1 LPEFDAYG
9 VVRERHGSK
18 VTGIV
23 PSNTYP
29 CADGKFIIIGG
40 NGDSIFKR
48 LMTAAGR
55 PDIAEDPTFARNHDR
70 VRHEAEIDAAISAW
84 TQQHPFDDV
93 LAALEAADV
102 PAGPIYS
109 IADQV
114 KDPHFQARGLF
125 ERVTLEDGDTVLLP
139 RLAPQ
144 LSGTPG
150 ETRWPGPAVGAH
162 NREVYG
168 DLLGLSDADL
178 ERLRGD
184 GVI

>member
-1 LPEFDAYG
+1 
-9 VVRERHGSK
+9 
-18 VTGIV
+18 
-23 PSNTYP
+23 
-29 CADGKFIIIGG
+29 
-40 NGDSIFKR
+40 
-48 LMTAAGR
+48 MAAS
-55 PDIAEDPTFARNHDR
+55 
-70 VRHEAEIDAAISAW
+70 ISAW

-125 ERVTLEDGDTVLLP
+125 ERVPLDDGDSVLLP

-144 LSGTPG
+144 LSDTPG
-150 ETRWPGPAVGAH
+150 ETRWPGPPVGAH

-168 DLLGLSDADL
+168 ELLGLDEAEL
-178 ERLRGD
+178 ARLQAA